1 MMINWDAHFKQLLST
16 QCQRCPD
23 PYFAPLHH
31 QLPHVG
37 CCSHSPVF
45 GLFEIYKMVKAGDR
59 AFFVEQIYQNEHTVV
74 DEYTLTVRAHIDPL
88 YYEEL
93 PSNQMSPLEEEDFKL
108 GFSRCSF
115 FVEGKGCGLNPLY
128 KPSTCRSFI
137 CSTIE
142 QE

>member
-1 MMINWDAHFKQLLST
+1 
-16 QCQRCPD
+16 
-23 PYFAPLHH
+23 
-31 QLPHVG
+31 
-37 CCSHSPVF
+37 
-45 GLFEIYKMVKAGDR
+45 
-59 AFFVEQIYQNEHTVV
+59 TVV

-142 QE
+142 QELSENQLSELSYRVRQIKQEVQSFERLHKASIQRRKWTLKTNMEQILD